1 MKIKLSQ
8 NQEKVKVYVR
18 VRPFNEDEIRRG
30 GDTPFTNID
39 PYNSCLSIKKEYA
52 TKNYSY
58 DGIYDMNST
67 QEQIFNCSAQPVI
80 DVSKYIKYKLIY
92 FLSQH

>member
-1 MKIKLSQ
+1 MKLKQSQ
-8 NQEKVKVYVR
+8 NQIQKPEKVKVYIR
-18 VRPFNEDEIRRG
+18 IRPFNEDEIRRG

-39 PYNSCLSIKKEYA
+39 TDNNCLSIRKEYN
-52 TKNYSY
+52 TKDYSY

-80 DVSKYIKYKLIY
+80 DVS
-92 FLSQH
+92 

>member
-1 MKIKLSQ
+1 MKLKQSQ
-8 NQEKVKVYVR
+8 SQIQKPEKVKVYIR
-18 VRPFNEDEIRRG
+18 IRPFNEDEIRRG

-39 PYNSCLSIKKEYA
+39 TDNSCLSIRKEYA
-52 TKNYSY
+52 TKDYSY

-80 DVSKYIKYKLIY
+80 DVS
-92 FLSQH
+92 

>member
-1 MKIKLSQ
+1 MKLKQSQ
-8 NQEKVKVYVR
+8 NQIQKPEKVKVYIR
-18 VRPFNEDEIRRG
+18 IRPFNEDEIRRG

-39 PYNSCLSIKKEYA
+39 TDNNCLSIRKEYS
-52 TKNYSY
+52 TKDYSY

-80 DVSKYIKYKLIY
+80 DVS
-92 FLSQH
+92 